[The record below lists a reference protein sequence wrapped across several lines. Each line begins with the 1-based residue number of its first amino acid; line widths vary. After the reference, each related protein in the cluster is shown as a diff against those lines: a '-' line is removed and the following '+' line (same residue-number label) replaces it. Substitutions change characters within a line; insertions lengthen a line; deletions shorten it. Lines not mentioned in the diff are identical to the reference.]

1 MLMNKLLKVS
11 EINFV
16 VVVVVV
22 VIIIIIGLYCSGWV
36 KRGPIGVIVTTMNDA
51 FLTAESIID
60 DINNSKQLSI
70 DFACVWLPDKIY
82 DNLYL

>member
-1 MLMNKLLKVS
+1 MQKILILLLLLLLL
-11 EINFV
+11 F
-16 VVVVVV
+16 

-70 DFACVWLPDKIY
+70 DFACVWLPDKIC
-82 DNLYL
+82 DNLYLHP